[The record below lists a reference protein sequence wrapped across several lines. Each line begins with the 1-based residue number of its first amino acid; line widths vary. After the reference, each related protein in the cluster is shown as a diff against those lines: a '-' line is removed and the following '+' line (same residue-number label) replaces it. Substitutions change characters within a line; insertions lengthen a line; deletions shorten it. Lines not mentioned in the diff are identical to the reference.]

1 MLRPLHDTSIF
12 LTSSERESGAMLLM
26 IRTKLMMMTVTV
38 EAASYS
44 PENDRTSTSVNDV
57 TTEYKLLSAGFH

>member
-1 MLRPLHDTSIF
+1 
-12 LTSSERESGAMLLM
+12 MLLM